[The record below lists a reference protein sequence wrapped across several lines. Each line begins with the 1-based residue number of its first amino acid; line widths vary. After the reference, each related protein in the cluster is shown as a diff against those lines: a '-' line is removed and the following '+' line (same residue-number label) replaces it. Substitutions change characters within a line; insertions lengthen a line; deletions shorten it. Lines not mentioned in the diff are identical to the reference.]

1 MKCCALHN
9 ASGFM
14 INLLKMQYLDLL
26 VPNQAMNQE
35 LKREPLS
42 YTSPLGVDTSGFM
55 INLAD
60 IRVFHSI
67 IQWLLRIQENS
78 LHLCTISINH
88 GKRVLFQVK

>member
-1 MKCCALHN
+1 MNSMHLMGNTSTRWKRVVELC
-9 ASGFM
+9 SSV
-14 INLLKMQYLDLL
+14 IVLLFSKLM
-26 VPNQAMNQE
+26 

-88 GKRVLFQVK
+88 GKFK